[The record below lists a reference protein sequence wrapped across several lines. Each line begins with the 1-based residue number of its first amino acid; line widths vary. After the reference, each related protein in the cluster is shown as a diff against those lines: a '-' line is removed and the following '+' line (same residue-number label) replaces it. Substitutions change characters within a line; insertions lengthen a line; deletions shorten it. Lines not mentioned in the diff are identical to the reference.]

1 MANCTKASE
10 LVTIGID
17 LGDKYSQLCFLD
29 ESGVIVEQGR
39 IRTEMEA
46 LKSRFRSMTRARIAV
61 EAGTHSA
68 WVSRLLEECGHE
80 VLVANP
86 RKLRLIYENHKKDD
100 DVDAEYLAR
109 VARLDPKLL
118 APIQHRSAQ
127 AQQDLEVLRARD
139 GLVAAR
145 TKLINHVRGAVKS
158 TGRRIPK
165 FSAEAFGSKAPADIP
180 EELRAALGPVIVAIQ
195 TLTEQIR
202 VHDRWVESAAEEQ
215 YPHSARLR
223 QVKGVGPLTSV
234 AYMLTVGDP
243 RRFSHG
249 RDVGAYLGLCPRRD
263 KSGASDPQL
272 RISKA
277 GDVFLRRLLVGSAQY
292 ILGPF
297 GPDTDLRRFG
307 KELAER
313 GGKNAKKRAVVAV
326 ARKLSVLLHR
336 LWLSAETYE
345 PLRNAKRK
353 KSYGSPEALS
363 SPPPGSLRS
372 LGVGGGELRAKPEKL
387 K

>member
-1 MANCTKASE
+1 
-10 LVTIGID
+10 
-17 LGDKYSQLCFLD
+17 
-29 ESGVIVEQGR
+29 
-39 IRTEMEA
+39 MEA
-46 LKSRFRSMTRARIAV
+46 LKNRFSKMPRARIAL

-86 RKLRLIYENHKKDD
+86 RKLRLIYENDQKDD

-118 APIQHRSAQ
+118 SPIQHRSAQ

-139 GLVAAR
+139 ELVQAR

-158 TGRRIPK
+158 MGKRVPK
-165 FSAEAFGSKAPADIP
+165 VSAEAFGSQAPAALP
-180 EELRAALGPVIVAIQ
+180 EELRAALGPLIVAIRS
-195 TLTEQIR
+195 LTEQIR
-202 VHDRWVESAAEEQ
+202 QHDQWIENVAEER
-215 YPHSARLR
+215 YPQSARLR

-249 RDVGAYLGLCPRRD
+249 RDVGAYLGLCPRRA
-263 KSGASDPQL
+263 KSGQSDPQL

-277 GDVFLRRLLVGSAQY
+277 GDTFLRRLLVGSAHY

-313 GGKNAKKRAVVAV
+313 GGKNAKKRAIVAV
-326 ARKLSVLLHR
+326 ARKLSVLLHH
-336 LWLSAETYE
+336 LWLTGDTYE

-353 KSYGSPEALS
+353 KAKGSPVALS

-372 LGVGGGELRAKPEKL
+372 LGVGGGELRSEPEKL
-387 K
+387 

>member
-1 MANCTKASE
+1 MANCSKASTV
-10 LVTIGID
+10 VTIGMD
-17 LGDKYSQLCFLD
+17 LGDEYSQVCVLD
-29 ESGVIVEQGR
+29 DQGVVVEQGR

-46 LKSRFRSMTRARIAV
+46 LRNRFSKLPRARIAV

-86 RKLRLIYENHKKDD
+86 RKLRLIYENDRKDD

-109 VARLDPKLL
+109 LARLDPKLL
-118 APIQHRSAQ
+118 SPIQHRSAQ
-127 AQQDLEVLRARD
+127 AQQDLAVLRARD
-139 GLVAAR
+139 ALVHAR

-158 TGRRIPK
+158 IGKRIPK
-165 FSAEAFGSKAPADIP
+165 MSAEAFGSQAPAALP
-180 EELRAALGPVIVAIQ
+180 EELKAALGPVIVAIQ
-195 TLTEQIR
+195 TLTEQMR
-202 VHDRWVESAAEEQ
+202 QQDRWVESVAEER
-215 YPHSARLR
+215 YPQSNRLR
-223 QVKGVGPLTSV
+223 QVKGVGPLTAV

-249 RDVGAYLGLCPRRD
+249 RDVGAYLGLCPKRD
-263 KSGASDPQL
+263 KSGSSDPQL

-277 GDVFLRRLLVGSAQY
+277 GDTFLRRLLVGCAHY

-297 GPDTDLRRFG
+297 GPDSDLRRFG
-307 KELAER
+307 KALAER

-336 LWLSAETYE
+336 LWSSGETYE
-345 PLRNAKRK
+345 PLRNATRK
-353 KSYGSPEALS
+353 TSKGKPVALS
-363 SPPPGSLRS
+363 SPPPARS
-372 LGVGGGELRAKPEKL
+372 AR
-387 K
+387 